1 MSSVPPDNPA
11 LNPALFDALTF
22 DCYGTL
28 IDWETGI
35 LEALRPLLAAHEM
48 NVTDDT
54 ALLELY
60 AQGEAE
66 AEAGDYLPYR
76 EVLRRT
82 LLFIAGRLGVAIA
95 PDEEFVL
102 ADSVP
107 DWPAFPDTVAS
118 LRRLG
123 TRYRLAILSNIDDD
137 LFSQT
142 AERHLGGIGQF
153 AVVVTAQQVRSYKP
167 DRAHFAEGIQRL
179 GLPPKRILHVAQS
192 LYHDVPPARDLGTAT
207 AWVKRYEGR
216 PGAALAGHATPDAAV
231 PDLASLCDL
240 LGA

>member
-1 MSSVPPDNPA
+1 MTTPSDEPA
-11 LNPALFDALTF
+11 LDPARFDALTF

-35 LEALRPLLAAHEM
+35 LGALRPLLAEHEM

-66 AEAGDYLPYR
+66 AEASAYLPYR

-82 LLFIAGRLGVAIA
+82 LLFIGERLGVTFAT
-95 PDEEFVL
+95 DEAYTL

-107 DWPAFPDTVAS
+107 DWPAFTDTVAS

-123 TRYRLAILSNIDDD
+123 ARYRLAILSNIDDD
-137 LFSQT
+137 LF
-142 AERHLGGIGQF
+142 A
-153 AVVVTAQQVRSYKP
+153 
-167 DRAHFAEGIQRL
+167 
-179 GLPPKRILHVAQS
+179 
-192 LYHDVPPARDLGTAT
+192 
-207 AWVKRYEGR
+207 
-216 PGAALAGHATPDAAV
+216 
-231 PDLASLCDL
+231 
-240 LGA
+240 